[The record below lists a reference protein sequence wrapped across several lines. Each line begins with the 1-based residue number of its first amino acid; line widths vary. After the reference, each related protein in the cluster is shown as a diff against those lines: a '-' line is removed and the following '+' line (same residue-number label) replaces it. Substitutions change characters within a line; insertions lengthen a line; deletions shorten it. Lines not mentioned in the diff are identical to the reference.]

1 MEKRASTPLIPMSIE
16 NVQIRIAQIRQLS
29 GFVAPV
35 APPSRPSATGTS
47 FALALDNAMQTGA
60 ATSTSPNT
68 IGAPPELARY
78 GNGRIPPAALESVGM
93 KDHRMWIPA
102 AQSLKRLVSDA
113 AAAGVTIGITDSYR
127 TYDQQVEIARRKGL
141 YKNGGLAAVPGTS
154 SHGWGRSVDLDI
166 SPEGQA
172 WLREHAGDYGFIEDV
187 PREPWHWTYQ
197 ANS

>member
-1 MEKRASTPLIPMSIE
+1 MSIE
-16 NVQIRIAQIRQLS
+16 NVQIRIAQIRQL
-29 GFVAPV
+29 GGLVAPPV
-35 APPSRPSATGTS
+35 DPPSRPSDAGTS
-47 FALALDNAMQTGA
+47 FALALDNAMQKGA
-60 ATSTSPNT
+60 ATSTSPKT
-68 IGAPPELARY
+68 TMGAPPELARY

-93 KDHRMWIPA
+93 EEHRMWAPA

-154 SHGWGRSVDLDI
+154 SHGWGRSVDLDV
-166 SPEGQA
+166 SPEGHA
-172 WLREHAGDYGFIEDV
+172 WLREHGGDYGFVEDV

-197 ANS
+197 SNS